1 MWDPQWRTLAGRH
14 RLIRHD
20 MRGFGRSPAPPGA
33 YWIDGPGRRPEDV
46 DPELRRHAHAMQLRA
61 LELQVPSH
69 LEVGDLEELLVPDL
83 GERPGEATQ
92 PTLVDPGRLPPAEHG
107 TARGFRPA
115 ARGLPQPTGLSD
127 RAIASISGSV
137 RSSSRVFCTQ

>member
-46 DPELRRHAHAMQLRA
+46 DPELRRHAHAMRQWNGPRLSTGCSGTSSA
-61 LELQVPSH
+61 DGL
-69 LEVGDLEELLVPDL
+69 
-83 GERPGEATQ
+83 ERPG
-92 PTLVDPGRLPPAEHG
+92 
-107 TARGFRPA
+107 
-115 ARGLPQPTGLSD
+115 D
-127 RAIASISGSV
+127 R
-137 RSSSRVFCTQ
+137 